1 MKRHENKHL
10 TILFIPHSEKNPLT
24 LKISYFAIKFFLS
37 LLVLTIIVAAV
48 SLSLTKYYAAQ
59 KARLDREKRT
69 LLSER
74 DTLYRIL
81 DQVEDMKK
89 DLLILEQLK
98 AKLRSK
104 LYADSEMDVNLLD
117 LLPALGG
124 NSNSLQSPDLRQV
137 CDELSFIKSELPAAF
152 DLAREAISE
161 AESLEFSLAHI
172 PSINPTFGEV
182 TSGFGYRK
190 DPFLPTI
197 RFHNGVDIP
206 NSPGTLIWASADGV
220 VNYAGTMSGYGNI
233 VRIQHNCS
241 LETIYAHLDSFTV
254 RVGDRV
260 SRRQVIGYMGSTGR
274 STDPHLHYEVRI
286 YDNPVDPKNYIK
298 DQER

>member
-1 MKRHENKHL
+1 MKRRENKHL

-24 LKISYFAIKFFLS
+24 LRISYFAIKLFFS
-37 LLVLTIIVAAV
+37 LFALTLLVAAV

-59 KARLDREKRT
+59 KDRLDREKRT

-81 DQVEDMKK
+81 DQVEDIKQ
-89 DLLILEQLK
+89 DLLIMEQLRM
-98 AKLRSK
+98 KLRSK
-104 LYADSEMDVNLLD
+104 LYADSEMDVNLLE
-117 LLPALGG
+117 LLPAALGG
-124 NSNSLQSPDLRQV
+124 NSNSLQRSDLRQV
-137 CDELSFIKSELPAAF
+137 CDELSFIKSELPLAF
-152 DLAREAISE
+152 DLARQAISE
-161 AESLEFSLAHI
+161 AESLEYESAHI

-182 TSGFGYRK
+182 TSGFGFRK

-206 NSPGTLIWASADGV
+206 NAPGTLIWASADGV

-241 LETIYAHLDSFTV
+241 LSTIYAHLDSFTV

-274 STDPHLHYEVRI
+274 STDPHLHYEVRV
-286 YDNPVDPKNYIK
+286 YDNPVNPKNYIK
-298 DQER
+298 DQE